1 MSGNHGYSGRSRWL
15 TTMLV
20 VAAMLV
26 AFAAGLGASYVLKG
40 SGNLATP
47 NPSSTSQPCV
57 TKTALVGA
65 GLPNPSQVQL
75 NVYNAAHIAGL
86 ARRTGADLAAD
97 GFIILSKTNDPLGKT
112 LETVG
117 EIRYGPTGAKGA
129 TLLLAYAI
137 GAKLVNDGR
146 SDASVD
152 FAVGKGYVGL
162 ATAAQVLTTLAKPI
176 TVVTGAGC
184 TS

>member
-1 MSGNHGYSGRSRWL
+1 MSGNHGYSGRSRLL
-15 TTMLV
+15 TIILV
-20 VAAMLV
+20 LAAMVV
-26 AFAAGLGASYVLKG
+26 AFAGGLGSSYLLKG
-40 SGNLATP
+40 SGNSATP

-57 TKTALVGA
+57 TSTTLTGA
-65 GLPNPSQVQL
+65 GLPKPSQVQL
-75 NVYNAAHIAGL
+75 NVYNAAHVSGL

-97 GFIILSKTNDPLGKT
+97 GFTVLTKTNDPLGKT
-112 LETVG
+112 LDTVG
-117 EIRYGPTGAKGA
+117 EIRYGPTGEKGA

-162 ATAAQVLTTLAKPI
+162 ATAAQVLATLAKPI